1 MKRIAMIAALLMAA
15 CQPVPE
21 KGDLGYG
28 NEPAPVAVPESA
40 AAADCIARN
49 GTMQPVGRMQT
60 MQCVVRYADAGKRC
74 TDSDQCAGSAARP
87 MSRRVRRRARR
98 WPASVR
104 PTATGSAVSPASRTA
119 RRKPRF
125 ASTDPASEARAATF
139 LTP

>member
-1 MKRIAMIAALLMAA
+1 MKRLAMIAAVLLAAA
-15 CQPVPE
+15 CQPVVE

-74 TDSDQCAGSAARP
+74 TDSDQCAGECRTADIAARP
-87 MSRRVRRRARR
+87 AEGATVAGVCQADSNRFGCFTRVEDGKAE
-98 WPASVR
+98 
-104 PTATGSAVSPASRTA
+104 ATLCI
-119 RRKPRF
+119 
-125 ASTDPASEARAATF
+125 D
-139 LTP
+139 